1 MSEKVIQCCYSNVI
15 SETGTGGGW
24 QVTACSEGIPA
35 QIREEY
41 ARIQDSNVTSQEPK
55 GADGNPLNLYEI
67 VIQKGYLMLTRV
79 AYGLKDRGGR
89 HNNML
94 SHSYLFPV
102 DQALLADPNVF
113 LTVEDGNF
121 TDDIQRAKQIPQEL
135 KRGEPYTLKS
145 AMALCGLNRES
156 YVQLIYAMYVQRESK
171 RSLYIH
177 SSKGEAVIRPF
188 LYCIWKGLPLAYRR
202 TLSVSSAVV
211 NPNSVRTLIFS
222 SDHGMDELFYDL
234 DTGENNVLDP
244 RSMKKYRRWGFVD
257 YFAEHYDSMDGEEYF
272 ARLEETALKLGDGKA
287 AKPKILK
294 IAHQILCGGREEL
307 PAGELQKN
315 LVEALCAP
323 VERSAYMDTY
333 ICSVLQKVNDAGL
346 LLDSEMAEESLME
359 RLNGETV
366 PELKTAAEE
375 YLLRKITAA
384 PAKEGAVMLAQLSG
398 ERFERFCSRIQ
409 ETENGSA
416 CLDAYYR
423 GRVPQELSW
432 ESLNAFLTEVDA
444 HCDEIY
450 PGTKEALADAAG
462 KLYRRELSSPGS
474 KQDAYLRYTEFG
486 GMIAANGEEE
496 AAFPENARRMY
507 WEQFSMESF
516 SWKNRE
522 EYEFFKIPDDAVCEC
537 ARLLCYILVKMQGGT
552 ADGLMGNMQALFQRY
567 GRLLPAGIRRKL
579 YENMIQFLDAHSV
592 SGRELYVNLFYLMM
606 SLGST
611 DFWKEYQSYAEM
623 IAERDM
629 EGFTDCY
636 ELNIREIQPERER
649 EKVIRTYNICLFQYL
664 KRQDLLEQVTIDV
677 VLSVGKSMYGNPF
690 EILENLSLFASRLY
704 DLMEFGAEETV
715 EGSVLLGT
723 EEFMDAAEEYIRE
736 DTEYRQIVKEWLSEV
751 RRQQKSEKRRGD
763 GDLKS
768 SLGGWMSKI
777 IPRSDDGD
785 ADDEEE
791 SEPRRKRGG
800 FFKRR

>member
-272 ARLEETALKLGDGKA
+272 ARLEETALKIGDGKA

-294 IAHQILCGGREEL
+294 IAHQILCGGREDL

-315 LVEALCAP
+315 
-323 VERSAYMDTY
+323 
-333 ICSVLQKVNDAGL
+333 
-346 LLDSEMAEESLME
+346 
-359 RLNGETV
+359 
-366 PELKTAAEE
+366 
-375 YLLRKITAA
+375 
-384 PAKEGAVMLAQLSG
+384 
-398 ERFERFCSRIQ
+398 
-409 ETENGSA
+409 
-416 CLDAYYR
+416 
-423 GRVPQELSW
+423 
-432 ESLNAFLTEVDA
+432 
-444 HCDEIY
+444 
-450 PGTKEALADAAG
+450 
-462 KLYRRELSSPGS
+462 
-474 KQDAYLRYTEFG
+474 
-486 GMIAANGEEE
+486 
-496 AAFPENARRMY
+496 
-507 WEQFSMESF
+507 
-516 SWKNRE
+516 
-522 EYEFFKIPDDAVCEC
+522 
-537 ARLLCYILVKMQGGT
+537 
-552 ADGLMGNMQALFQRY
+552 
-567 GRLLPAGIRRKL
+567 
-579 YENMIQFLDAHSV
+579 
-592 SGRELYVNLFYLMM
+592 
-606 SLGST
+606 
-611 DFWKEYQSYAEM
+611 
-623 IAERDM
+623 
-629 EGFTDCY
+629 
-636 ELNIREIQPERER
+636 
-649 EKVIRTYNICLFQYL
+649 
-664 KRQDLLEQVTIDV
+664 
-677 VLSVGKSMYGNPF
+677 
-690 EILENLSLFASRLY
+690 
-704 DLMEFGAEETV
+704 
-715 EGSVLLGT
+715 
-723 EEFMDAAEEYIRE
+723 
-736 DTEYRQIVKEWLSEV
+736 
-751 RRQQKSEKRRGD
+751 
-763 GDLKS
+763 
-768 SLGGWMSKI
+768 
-777 IPRSDDGD
+777 
-785 ADDEEE
+785 
-791 SEPRRKRGG
+791 
-800 FFKRR
+800 